1 MYVRV
6 TKSGNRS
13 YLQIVEGYRDDAG
26 RVKQRVVAN
35 LGRLDQLGEKD
46 VSALIHGLQRAVGLP
61 ETLPQAP
68 KFDSAK
74 AFGDVWLLHQ
84 LWHELGLSD
93 AVRRALRSS
102 RRQFDAEALV
112 RAMVFNRLTEPTSK
126 LGVVEWLR
134 HETSMPGIDPDTVHH
149 IQLMRVMDAL
159 EGKREFLCTF
169 RD

>member
-1 MYVRV
+1 M
-6 TKSGNRS
+6 
-13 YLQIVEGYRDDAG
+13 
-26 RVKQRVVAN
+26 KQRVVAN

-61 ETLPQAP
+61 EALPQAP
-68 KFDSAK
+68 KFDAAK

-84 LWHELGLSD
+84 LWHELGLAD

-134 HETSMPGIDPDTVHH
+134 HETSMPGIDPDTPTLTLWAR
-149 IQLMRVMDAL
+149 ILADF
-159 EGKREFLCTF
+159 EG
-169 RD
+169 